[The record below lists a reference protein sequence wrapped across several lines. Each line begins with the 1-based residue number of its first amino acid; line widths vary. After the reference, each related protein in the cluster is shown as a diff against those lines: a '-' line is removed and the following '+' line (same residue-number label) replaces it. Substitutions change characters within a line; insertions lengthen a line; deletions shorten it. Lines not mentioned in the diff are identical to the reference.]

1 LEELTRLAETTETEI
16 VTKIVQNRS
25 VPDKT
30 FYVGKGKVD
39 ELLNLSQE
47 TKADLIIFDDE
58 LTPTQQRNLEEKIR
72 VKIIDRT
79 QLILDIFAK
88 RAHSA
93 AGKLQVELAQLTY
106 LLPRLTGKGIFL
118 SRLGGGIGTRGPG
131 ETRLETDRR
140 QVKKRIITL

>member
-1 LEELTRLAETTETEI
+1 VTE
-16 VTKIVQNRS
+16 IVQNRS
-25 VPDKT
+25 LPDKT

-39 ELLNLSQE
+39 ELLNLSRE

-88 RAHSA
+88 RAYSCLLYTSPSPRDRTRSRMPSSA
-93 AGKLQVELAQLTY
+93 
-106 LLPRLTGKGIFL
+106 
-118 SRLGGGIGTRGPG
+118 
-131 ETRLETDRR
+131 
-140 QVKKRIITL
+140 